1 MVKLADVLGL
11 FLCGFLLVWEVAIF
25 QKKGQSKENLEKCG
39 VLWKGVIFEF
49 KSKISKSKFPK
60 VQVADKAAAIFLIIN
75 IKLFSSLKKYLE
87 FYFPRVILEKLTLS
101 FLICLYWIRTLNY
114 FFNDW
119 KGDKKDYVA
128 PISFS

>member
-25 QKKGQSKENLEKCG
+25 QKNGQSKENLGKCG

-49 KSKISKSKFPK
+49 KFKISKSKFPK
-60 VQVADKAAAIFLIIN
+60 VQVADKATAIFLTFN

-87 FYFPRVILEKLTLS
+87 FYFQRVILEKLTLS
-101 FLICLYWIRTLNY
+101 FVNMLVLN
-114 FFNDW
+114 
-119 KGDKKDYVA
+119 
-128 PISFS
+128 